1 MLKAAIIA
9 CAVCAG
15 AGGAA
20 FWLQPGH
27 GSTEPPTALSNMPS
41 LLELHAKAHL
51 ENLPV
56 QEVKE
61 PF

>member
-9 CAVCAG
+9 CAICAG

-20 FWLQPGH
+20 FWLQPSH
-27 GSTEPPTALSNMPS
+27 GSTEPPETLTSLPS
-41 LLELHAKAHL
+41 LMELHAKAHL
-51 ENLPV
+51 DMLPV